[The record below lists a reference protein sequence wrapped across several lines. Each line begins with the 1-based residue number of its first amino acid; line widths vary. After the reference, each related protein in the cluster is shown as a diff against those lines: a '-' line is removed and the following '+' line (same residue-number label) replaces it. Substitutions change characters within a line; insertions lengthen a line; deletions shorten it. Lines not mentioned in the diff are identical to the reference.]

1 MTKDNDMSEDIKNKE
16 PKIDEKFSEIEEI
29 IKKMED
35 KSLSLEDSFELYKS
49 GLKTLKECNDIVD
62 RVEKQLIILKEEDI
76 DV

>member
-1 MTKDNDMSEDIKNKE
+1 MSEDIKNKE

>member
-1 MTKDNDMSEDIKNKE
+1 MSEENKNE
-16 PKIDEKFSEIEEI
+16 PKIDDKFIEVEEI

-62 RVEKQLIILKEEDI
+62 KVEKQLVILMEEDT